1 MRLITVFIFSL
12 LLTSCGVQFKYGVYN
27 TAGHIDGIY
36 NSSDSAALEI
46 LNDTKIDTI
55 TSFSDFKWK
64 LRTDFN
70 FRWDFAQYAMNQP
83 YSWYWNNPRLDGIW
97 RPYNR
102 FDVYF
107 YSNFFWTDGAMNY
120 PFSSWGWN
128 NWNYPYYYYGWYRP
142 YRPWHNFYNNSWYNT
157 NIIWNTSRRGTNVA
171 FVNGRRGSNIETTI
185 NNNRRVRNYP
195 NKPLNNVNTV
205 INSIRNNNSNIRIN
219 NNSNSNNLVIPNN
232 NSNNISRPRYNSNNN
247 NNYYSRPPVNFS
259 RSNNI
264 SRSNNS
270 SRSSSGGRSTGVI
283 KQR

>member
-107 YSNFFWTDGAMNY
+107 YSNFFWTDWAMNY

-157 NIIWNTSRRGTNVA
+157 NIVWNTSRRGTNVA

-232 NSNNISRPRYNSNNN
+232 NNNNISRPRYNSNNN
-247 NNYYSRPPVNFS
+247 NNYYSRPPANFS

>member
-1 MRLITVFIFSL
+1 MRLITIFIFSL

-107 YSNFFWTDGAMNY
+107 YSNFFWTDWAMNY

>member
-12 LLTSCGVQFKYGVYN
+12 LLSSCGVQFKYGVYN
-27 TAGHIDGIY
+27 TAGQADGIY
-36 NSSDSAALEI
+36 NSSSPVVLEI
-46 LNDTKIDTI
+46 PSDTKIDTI
-55 TSFSDFKWK
+55 NSFSDLKWK

-107 YSNFFWTDGAMNY
+107 YSNFFWTDWAMNY

-128 NWNYPYYYYGWYRP
+128 NWNYPYYYYGWHRP
-142 YRPWHNFYNNSWYNT
+142 YRPWYNFNSNPWYST
-157 NIIWNTSRRGTNVA
+157 NIVWNTSRRGSNVA
-171 FVNGRRGSNIETTI
+171 FINSRRNSNNIETTI

-195 NKPLNNVNTV
+195 NKPLNNINTV
-205 INSIRNNNSNIRIN
+205 INSVRNNNTNIRIN
-219 NNSNSNNLVIPNN
+219 NNSNNNIVIPNN
-232 NSNNISRPRYNSNNN
+232 NNSRPRYNSNNN
-247 NNYYSRPPVNFS
+247 NNYNSRPPANFS
-259 RSNNI
+259 RSSNI
-264 SRSNNS
+264 SRSSNS
-270 SRSSSGGRSTGVI
+270 SRSSSGGRSNGVI